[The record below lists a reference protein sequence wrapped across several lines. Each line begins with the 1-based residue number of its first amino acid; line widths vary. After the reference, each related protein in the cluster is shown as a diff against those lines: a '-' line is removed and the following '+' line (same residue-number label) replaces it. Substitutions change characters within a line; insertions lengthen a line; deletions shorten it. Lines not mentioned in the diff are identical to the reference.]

1 VYICIFYRSKP
12 VEITLFGFIQSST
25 LFSCLAFAIGDGDGS
40 RGVSVLYKCRKC
52 RKVHQTTKPDLD
64 KKNKTEA
71 MRLPALPRVWCDY
84 KDHIEFDLGNH
95 LLANHK
101 QELLKLPI
109 GKGYMEIR
117 IDHAIQWAKRTMRL
131 GYVDGDD
138 DEDEDIEEDSESND
152 DYE

>member
-1 VYICIFYRSKP
+1 M
-12 VEITLFGFIQSST
+12 
-25 LFSCLAFAIGDGDGS
+25 FSCLAFAIGDGDGS

-109 GKGYMEIR
+109 GKASMDVR
-117 IDHAIQWAKRTMRL
+117 IDHAIQWAKRKMRPE
-131 GYVDGDD
+131 YADDNDGEDD
-138 DEDEDIEEDSESND
+138 DKNGDSIN